1 MIWFV
6 FAEKAAAD
14 FEAVAFTAWANEAI
28 YEEGDTVIFDGV
40 VSNIGNHYNPST
52 SIFTCPINGVYAFF
66 SSITSQ
72 EGYFMFADIMHN
84 SDDLTTVAADDDG
97 LIQGSNFAVI
107 LCNQGDTVFIQAEF
121 ADDHRMY
128 GDSQRK
134 YSTFSGF
141 LLYPV

>member
-1 MIWFV
+1 
-6 FAEKAAAD
+6 
-14 FEAVAFTAWANEAI
+14 
-28 YEEGDTVIFDGV
+28 
-40 VSNIGNHYNPST
+40 
-52 SIFTCPINGVYAFF
+52 
-66 SSITSQ
+66 
-72 EGYFMFADIMHN
+72 MHN